1 MKTLKSI
8 KSALIA
14 TLAILV
20 ATPIFSSCI
29 DDNDG
34 PKPTGHET
42 TSLVTFEGNVELR
55 ARFTFIPEGDG
66 ATRTMLADKE
76 LPKEVKAGQR
86 MVIRYIEL
94 GKDNYTGFSN
104 ISLVSFNALPTV
116 EVEKVSTEEAQAANE
131 EIFVNAIN
139 RTGKYINLEA
149 NVKKYTERTY
159 YIYADEATLENPIP
173 DLYITTKTKG
183 DYSGVKYLDIA
194 SFDISMIWGRI
205 DCKGVNIHINNSNP
219 SFNKKVFEFRKQ

>member
-1 MKTLKSI
+1 MKTLKTI

-14 TLAILV
+14 TLAMLV
-20 ATPIFSSCI
+20 AAPIFSSCI
-29 DDNDG
+29 GDNDD

-42 TSLVTFEGNVELR
+42 TSLVTLEGNVELR

-86 MVIRYIEL
+86 MVIRYIEI

-104 ISLVSFNALPTV
+104 ISLVSFNSLPTV

-159 YIYADEATLENPIP
+159 YIYADEATLENPTP

-194 SFDISMIWGRI
+194 SFDISMIWSRI

-219 SFNKKVFEFRKQ
+219 SFNKKVFEFRK